1 MALPRL
7 PCIVFS
13 VGRDLRSSASRLST
27 ARPEATPAGD
37 ELTPGEVLAAL
48 ERVRRSQTISGSE
61 KLVQF
66 LSFVVQTTLNGNA
79 GYLKE
84 TVVGVFVFGRAP
96 DYDPKADTVVRSQA
110 WRLRSKLSEYYQA
123 EGADDPL
130 IIDIP
135 RGSYVP
141 VFVRRSHVT
150 ASRSRGLHDAL
161 APTDGESKPEMRR
174 RRPESLSPAQSGR
187 IDKNG
192 PR

>member
-1 MALPRL
+1 
-7 PCIVFS
+7 V
-13 VGRDLRSSASRLST
+13 
-27 ARPEATPAGD
+27 ARPQSTVVED
-37 ELTPGEVLAAL
+37 ELTPSEILAAL

-66 LSFVVQTTLNGNA
+66 LNFVVQTTLNGNA

-130 IIDIP
+130 IIEIP

-141 VFVRRSHVT
+141 VFVRRNQPSGKSEVSMMRMPLQSVK
-150 ASRSRGLHDAL
+150 ASRKRSDVV
-161 APTDGESKPEMRR
+161 PKV
-174 RRPESLSPAQSGR
+174 
-187 IDKNG
+187 
-192 PR
+192 

>member
-1 MALPRL
+1 MP
-7 PCIVFS
+7 
-13 VGRDLRSSASRLST
+13 LSQAT
-27 ARPEATPAGD
+27 AAGD
-37 ELTPGEVLAAL
+37 ELTPDEILAAL

-110 WRLRSKLSEYYQA
+110 WRLRSKLNEYYRT
-123 EGADDPL
+123 EGAEDPL

-141 VFVRRSHVT
+141 VFVRRSRATPGKSEVSMMRMPLQSVKT
-150 ASRSRGLHDAL
+150 SRKREGGV
-161 APTDGESKPEMRR
+161 PKV
-174 RRPESLSPAQSGR
+174 
-187 IDKNG
+187 
-192 PR
+192 